1 MMTCREAAR
10 LISQELDVPLPW
22 GRRLALWLHVGLCRA
37 CRAYRRDLRLLTDW
51 VRSRA
56 RDPDADGEE
65 GSRLSEADRRRLE
78 EALAGARE

>member
-10 LISQELDVPLPW
+10 LISQELDAPLPR

-51 VRSRA
+51 VRSRVQDLEA
-56 RDPDADGEE
+56 AGE

-78 EALAGARE
+78 EALEGGRE